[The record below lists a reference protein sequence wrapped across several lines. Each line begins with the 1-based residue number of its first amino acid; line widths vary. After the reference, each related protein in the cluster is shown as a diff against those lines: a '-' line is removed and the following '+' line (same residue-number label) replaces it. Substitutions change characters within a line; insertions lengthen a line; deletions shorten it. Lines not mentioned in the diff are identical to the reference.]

1 MHGDKLTMLP
11 IAAAA
16 AFVALFALWVIVP
29 RFFIRRKENENAA
42 VAPIMHED
50 ASAQP
55 APSPAD

>member
-1 MHGDKLTMLP
+1 MLP

-16 AFVALFALWVIVP
+16 AFVGLFALWVLVP
-29 RFFIRRKENENAA
+29 RFFIRRKQDENTVAA
-42 VAPIMHED
+42 PMHHED

>member
-1 MHGDKLTMLP
+1 MLP

-16 AFVALFALWVIVP
+16 AFVGLFALWVLVP
-29 RFFIRRKENENAA
+29 RFFIRRKENETA
-42 VAPIMHED
+42 VMAPAQLED